1 MNYLI
6 IGASGLVGGNLY
18 NYLKEINEDEV
29 IGTYNTFKEKNF
41 YQLDTVQQVE
51 IWNKKF

>member
-1 MNYLI
+1 MKYLI

-18 NYLKEINEDEV
+18 NYLKEIKEDYV

-41 YQLDTVQQVE
+41 YQLDTGQPVE
-51 IWNKKF
+51 IWSKKF